1 MGTRGPK
8 TAAGKAAVRRNAL
21 KHGLLSSAPVVRQV
35 ESIEDWEQLVEQ
47 LIADK
52 QPEGFLETEFVMRA
66 AGYIWRL
73 RRIGPYEAE
82 KINVSVTQMPEEY
95 GEIAR
100 FGAKVTGRP
109 IEDSITPE
117 KVQMQTGIRMLPDP
131 ETRNNIMRY
140 EAHLHRLL
148 NQTLHELEAM
158 QARRKGEHTTLA
170 RIDVSGSPGS

>member
-35 ESIEDWEQLVEQ
+35 ESIEDWEQLIEE
-47 LIADK
+47 LIADR
-52 QPEGFLETEFVMRA
+52 QPVGLVETELYVRA

-73 RRIGPYEAE
+73 RRVGPYEADN
-82 KINVSVTQMPEEY
+82 ISLSLDQMPADY
-95 GEIAR
+95 GQTAR
-100 FGAKVTGRP
+100 YGAKVSGRP
-109 IEDSITPE
+109 IEESITLE

-131 ETRNNIMRY
+131 ETRNGIMRY

-158 QARRKGEHTTLA
+158 QARRRGEHAPLA
-170 RIDVSGSPGS
+170 RLDISGPPGP

>member
-8 TAAGKAAVRRNAL
+8 TAAGKAAVGRNAL

-35 ESIEDWEQLVEQ
+35 ESIEDWKQHVEA
-47 LIADK
+47 LIADR
-52 QPEGFLETEFVMRA
+52 QPEGYLETELVVRI
-66 AGYIWRL
+66 AGFLWRL
-73 RRIGPYEAE
+73 RRVGPHEAE
-82 KINVSVTQMPEEY
+82 KISVSLDQMPAEY
-95 GEIAR
+95 LQTAR
-100 FGAKVTGRP
+100 YGDKVGARP
-109 IEDSITPE
+109 IADSMAPE
-117 KVQMQTGIRMLPDP
+117 RIEMQTGIRMLPDP

-158 QARRKGEHTTLA
+158 QARRRGEHTTLA